1 MMTSIFNVT
10 YETLVNFRRLER
22 RLTKQN
28 IFLVSFSLENF
39 RTTEKKTKTFIYN
52 ILVLIL

>member
-10 YETLVNFRRLER
+10 YEALVNFWCLER

-39 RTTEKKTKTFIYN
+39 RTTEMAPFIYN